1 MGTFGGL
8 ARLAVLGISLALAGC
23 KTVENSLTANDIS
36 SMKLTAVT
44 VSYAPSATVQWE
56 DGIRAYAAAKSIPDD
71 ELTAAANTPEGKA
84 YVQNLLAPQ
93 IKSAVELAMGGA
105 LVGTRPV
112 RLEIVVKNFA
122 IAGAVQRVLVGG
134 GRGMMADANLVDA
147 RTGALIISH
156 PDLQALLY
164 AGQGIAGTIVQAA
177 IDSAATKSVAQQVAD
192 QYGKNYRDWLMRR
205 TGGPPA

>member
-1 MGTFGGL
+1 VGTFGGL
-8 ARLAVLGISLALAGC
+8 ARLAVLGMALALAGC
-23 KTVENSLTANDIS
+23 KTIENSLTADDIS

-44 VSYAPSATVQWE
+44 VSYAPTATVQWE
-56 DGIRAYAAAKSIPDD
+56 DGIRAYAAAKSIPDH
-71 ELTAAANTPEGKA
+71 ELTAAANTPEAKA
-84 YVQNLLAPQ
+84 YVQNLLAPHL
-93 IKSAVELAMGGA
+93 KAGVEQAMAGQ

-177 IDSAATKSVAQQVAD
+177 IDSAATRSVAQQVAD
-192 QYGKNYRDWLMRR
+192 RYGQIYREWLLRR
-205 TGGPPA
+205 TS

>member
-1 MGTFGGL
+1 LWGQGTALGTLGGM
-8 ARLAVLGISLALAGC
+8 ARLAVLGMALALAGC

-36 SMKLTAVT
+36 SMKLTGVT
-44 VSYAPSATVQWE
+44 VSYAPDVVVQWE
-56 DGIRAYAAAKSIPDD
+56 DGIRAYAAAKSIPDH

-93 IKSAVELAMGGA
+93 IKSAVEYAMGGA

-122 IAGAVQRVLVGG
+122 IAGAVQRILIGG
-134 GRGMMADANLVDA
+134 HRGMMADANLVDA

-164 AGQGIAGTIVQAA
+164 AGQGWGGAIVQAA
-177 IDSAATKSVAQQVAD
+177 IDSAATKSVA
-192 QYGKNYRDWLMRR
+192 
-205 TGGPPA
+205 

>member
-1 MGTFGGL
+1 VGTIEGW
-8 ARLAVLGISLALAGC
+8 ARLAVLGLGLALTGC

-36 SMKLTAVT
+36 SMKLAGVT
-44 VSYAPSATVQWE
+44 VSYAPDATVQWE
-56 DGIRAYAAAKSIPDD
+56 DGIRAYAAAKTIPDH
-71 ELTAAANTPEGKA
+71 ELTAAANTPEAKA
-84 YVQNLLAPQ
+84 FIQNQLAPH
-93 IKSAVELAMGGA
+93 IKLGVEQAMAGQ
-105 LVGTRPV
+105 LIGTRPV
-112 RLEIVVKNFA
+112 RLDIVVKQFA

-156 PDLQALLY
+156 PDLLASLY

-192 QYGKNYRDWLMRR
+192 QYGKNYRDWLVRR
-205 TGGPPA
+205 TS

>member
-1 MGTFGGL
+1 VGTFGGL
-8 ARLAVLGISLALAGC
+8 ARLAVLGMALVLSGC

-44 VSYAPSATVQWE
+44 VSYAPTATVQWE
-56 DGIRAYAAAKSIPDD
+56 DGIRAYAVAKTIPDH

-84 YVQNLLAPQ
+84 FVQSQLAPH
-93 IKSAVELAMGGA
+93 IKLGVEQAMAGQ
-105 LVGTRPV
+105 LIGTRPV
-112 RLEIVVKNFA
+112 RLEIIVKQFV

-147 RTGALIISH
+147 RTGAPIISH

-164 AGQGIAGTIVQAA
+164 AGQGIAGTVVQAA

-192 QYGKNYRDWLMRR
+192 QYGKNYRDWLIRR
-205 TGGPPA
+205 TS

>member
-1 MGTFGGL
+1 VGTFGGL
-8 ARLAVLGISLALAGC
+8 ARLAVLGMALVLSGC
-23 KTVENSLTANDIS
+23 KTIENSLTASDIS
-36 SMKLTAVT
+36 SMKLAAVT
-44 VSYAPSATVQWE
+44 VSYAPTATVQWE
-56 DGIRAYAAAKSIPDD
+56 DGIRAYAAAKSIPDH

-93 IKSAVELAMGGA
+93 IKSAVEYAMAGA

-112 RLEIVVKNFA
+112 RLEIVVKYFA
-122 IAGAVQRVLVGG
+122 IAGAVQRVLIGG
-134 GRGMMADANLVDA
+134 HRGMMADANLVDA

-164 AGQGIAGTIVQAA
+164 TGQGVGGVIVQAA

-192 QYGKNYRDWLMRR
+192 QYGKNYRDWLLRR
-205 TGGPPA
+205 TGGP

>member
-8 ARLAVLGISLALAGC
+8 ARLAVLGMALALAGC
-23 KTVENSLTANDIS
+23 KTIENSLTANDIA
-36 SMKLTAVT
+36 SMKLAGVT
-44 VSYAPSATVQWE
+44 VSYAPTATVQWE
-56 DGIRAYAAAKSIPDD
+56 DGIRAYAAAKSIPDH

-93 IKSAVELAMGGA
+93 IKSAVEYAMGGA

-122 IAGAVQRVLVGG
+122 IAGAVQRVLIGG
-134 GRGMMADANLVDA
+134 HRGMMADATLVDA
-147 RTGALIISH
+147 RTGAVIIAY

-164 AGQGIAGTIVQAA
+164 TGQGVGGVIVQAA
-177 IDSAATKSVAQQVAD
+177 IDSANTKSVAQQVAD

-205 TGGPPA
+205 AG